1 MNRENIAEELV
12 TRVSMHN
19 CKEFT
24 NILNDASKGLFV
36 VLKLIKNSKEDVVP
50 GDISLK
56 LNVSTARTAVALK
69 TLEAKKWIKMYKSST
84 DQRKKVVK
92 LTETGEAILN
102 DWDNKLIMLAK
113 NFLEKLTDEEVE
125 QLFNIFKK
133 VI

>member
-69 TLEAKKWIKMYKSST
+69 TLEAKKWIKMYKSSA

-92 LTETGEAILN
+92 LTETGETILN

>member
-1 MNRENIAEELV
+1 MNREKIAEELV
-12 TRVSMHN
+12 ARVSMHN

-36 VLKLIKNSKEDVVP
+36 ILKLIKNSNEDVLP

-69 TLEAKKWIKMYKSST
+69 TLEAKKWIKMYKSSA
-84 DQRKKVVK
+84 DQRKKVIE
-92 LTETGEAILN
+92 LTETGEAILK
-102 DWDNKLIMLAK
+102 DWDNKLTILAK
-113 NFLEKLTDEEVE
+113 NFLGKLTDEEVE